1 MGIGVSI
8 FSTQKSL
15 IMNKHR
21 LDEGEGK
28 SNGDD
33 KTEFV

>member
-8 FSTQKSL
+8 FFIQKFL
-15 IMNKHR
+15 IMNKYR

-33 KTEFV
+33 KIEFV